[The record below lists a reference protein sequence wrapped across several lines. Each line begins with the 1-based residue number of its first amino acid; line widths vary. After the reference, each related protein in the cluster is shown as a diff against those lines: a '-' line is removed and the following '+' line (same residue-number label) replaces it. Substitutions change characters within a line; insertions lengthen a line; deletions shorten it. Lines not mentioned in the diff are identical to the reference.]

1 MDTNER
7 RERLRDDLVAAA
19 RGAIERAGLSSLK
32 ARELAAEA
40 GCAVGAIYNVFPD
53 LDALVLAVN
62 AGTLERFESFVAGRR
77 EPEASPEQALTG
89 LADAY
94 LDFAAANPHLWR
106 ALFQHR
112 LPDGKSVPDWYLAAQ
127 ARLFAHVEAPLGRLC
142 PGLGAGERALLARTL
157 FSATHGMV
165 ALGLDEKLVPIPLE
179 TLRAQLATVVSAMA
193 RGLAQG
199 NALKHA

>member
-1 MDTNER
+1 MDTTER
-7 RERLRDDLVAAA
+7 RERLREDLIDAA
-19 RGAIERAGLSSLK
+19 RGAIERAGLASLK
-32 ARELAAEA
+32 ARDLAAKA

-62 AGTLERFESFVAGRR
+62 AGTLERFEGFVAGRHD
-77 EPEASPEQALTG
+77 PDAAPEQALTG

-112 LPDGKSVPDWYLAAQ
+112 LPEGKSVPDWYLAAQ
-127 ARLFAHVEAPLGRLC
+127 VRLFAHVEAPLGRLC
-142 PGLGAGERALLARTL
+142 PILGAGERLLLARTL

-179 TLRAQLATVVSAMA
+179 TLRGQLATVVSAMA